1 MLKCFHQ
8 LNIQTLIDNAPTE
21 GESPRQF
28 VHAQRSFSLQ

>member
-21 GESPRQF
+21 GESTRQF
-28 VHAQRSFSLQ
+28 LHAQCRFSRQ